1 MDRAAFGSLASNIV
15 VIGIDGE
22 IKTLE
27 PDQLP
32 APGELIIT
40 EVSDTSQ
47 LNFEQVA
54 PDGSSINVSDDIT
67 ALIEAIAAGADPVQV
82 EGDFEPAAGESDGSS
97 PQSTGAI
104 DRTGAESLASTDF
117 ETVGT
122 LIPLSQS
129 QELSLL
135 EFVNQ
140 EAIIPAQVIIQDIS
154 SPTISEGD
162 PAIFD
167 ITLDQPTQQET
178 EVTLSLSDNSA
189 TSGADYDNSVITIT
203 FEDGSTD
210 QINVGEDGTFSVSI
224 PIGDESFVIT
234 VDTIDDDVFEGNE
247 TFTLSGGT
255 ESQPEP
261 VTGVATITDDGTGP
275 GEEPDD
281 DRPTVA
287 SVSDT
292 TVNEGEEA
300 VLEVTLS
307 NPSTSETTV
316 NMTLSDGTAEGG
328 LDYTNT
334 SVTITFE
341 DNSTQIVNVN
351 PDGSFAVTVPANEVS
366 YNVTINTIDD
376 DLFEGT
382 ETFTLSGSTENQNGT
397 TSGTGTIVDDGS
409 GPGPN
414 PDDDRPTVASISD
427 TTVNEGDLAILDV
440 TLSNLSTTD
449 TVVSMNLADG
459 SAEGGIDYTNT
470 SVTITFEDNSTQVVN
485 VNPDG
490 SFDVSVPANNISY
503 SVTIS
508 TIDDDLFE
516 GSETFTLSGNT
527 GNQAIPQTGTGTIVD
542 DGTGPDPDPD
552 DDRPTVSISDAG
564 TINEGDTANFV
575 VSLTNASEVPVEVQL
590 DLNLGETEAGDLGTL
605 EYNTGSGWVA
615 VPVDGIVS
623 VPAGMTQFDVR
634 IASIDDEVYEGPENF
649 TVDVTG
655 LGPVQGTDT
664 GTATIV
670 DDGTGPEPDPDDDR
684 PTVSISD
691 AGTINE
697 GDTANFVVSLTN
709 ASEAPVEVQLDLNLG
724 DTEAGDLGTLEYNT
738 GSGWVAVPVNGVVSV
753 PAGMTQFDVRI
764 ASIDDEVY
772 EGPENFTVDV
782 TGLGPVQGT
791 DTGTAT
797 IVDDGT
803 GPEPEPD
810 DDRPTV
816 SISDAGTIN
825 EGDTANFVVS
835 LTNASEVPVE
845 VQLDLNLGNT
855 EAGDLGA
862 LEYNTGSGWVA
873 VPVDGIVSIPAG
885 MTQFDV
891 RITSIDDEV
900 YEGPE
905 NFTVDVTGLGPVLG
919 TDTGTATIV
928 DDGTGPEPEP
938 DDDRPTVSIS
948 DAGTINEGNTA
959 NFVVSLTNASEA
971 PVEVQLDLNL
981 GDTEAGDLGTLEYNT
996 GSGWVAVPVDGVV
1009 TVPAGLTEFDVRITS
1024 IDDEVYEGPEN
1035 FTVDVTGLGPVQGT
1049 DTGTATIVD
1058 DGTGPVPDPD
1068 DDRPTVSI
1076 SDAGTINEGDTANF
1090 VVSLTNASEAPVEVQ
1105 LDLNLGDTEAG
1116 DLGTLEYNTGSG
1128 WVAVPV
1134 DGVVTV
1140 PAGLTEFDVR
1150 ITSIDDEVY
1159 EGPENFTVDV
1169 TGLGPVQGTDT
1180 GTATIVDDGTGPV
1193 PDPDDDRPTVS
1204 ISDAGT
1210 INEGDT
1216 ANFVVS
1222 LTNASEAPVEVQLDL
1237 NLGDTEA
1244 GDLGTLEYN
1253 TGSGWVAV
1261 PVGGVVSV
1269 PAGLTEFDVRIASI
1283 DDEVYEGPENFTVD
1297 VTGLGPVQ
1305 GTDTGTATIVD
1316 DGTGPD
1322 PDPDDDRP
1330 TVSITDA
1337 GTINEGDTANFVV
1350 SLTNASEAPVEVQ
1363 LDLNLGDTEAG
1374 DLGTLE
1380 YNTGSGWVAVPV
1392 DGVVTVPTGLTEF
1405 DVRIAS
1411 IDDEV
1416 YEGPENFTVDVTGLG
1431 PVQGTDTGTAT
1442 IVDDG
1447 TGPEPEPDDDRPTVS
1462 ISDAGTINEGDT
1474 ANFVVSLTNA
1484 SEAPVEVQLD
1494 LNLGD
1499 TEAGDLG
1506 TLEYNTGS
1514 GWVAVPVDGVVTV
1527 PAGLTEFDV
1536 RIASIDDEVYEGPEN
1551 FTVDVTGLGPVQGTD
1566 TGTATIVDDG
1576 TGPGPDP
1583 DDDRP
1588 TVSISDAGTINEGDT
1603 ANFVVSLTNAS
1614 EAPVEVQLD
1623 LNLGD
1628 TEAGDLGT
1636 LEYNTGSGWVAVP
1649 IDGVVTVPA
1658 GLTQFDVRIASIDD
1672 EVYEGPE
1679 NFTVDVTG
1687 LGPVQGSDTGTA
1699 TIVDDGTG
1707 PDPDPDDDR
1716 PTVSISDAGTINE
1729 GDTANFVVSLTNA
1742 SESPVEVQLD
1752 LNLGDTEV
1760 GDLGT
1765 LEYNIGSGWVAVP
1778 IDGVVTVPAGLTQ
1791 FDVRIASID
1800 DEVYEG
1806 PENFTV
1812 DVTGLGPVQGTDTG
1826 TATIVDDGTG
1836 PEPDPDDDRPTV
1848 SISDAGTI
1856 NEGDT
1861 ANFVVSLTNASESPV
1876 EVQLDL
1882 NLGDTEVGDLGTL
1895 EYNTGS
1901 GWVAVPVDGI
1911 VSVPAG
1917 MTQFDVRIAS
1927 IDDEIYEGP
1936 ENFTVD
1942 VTGLGPVQGAD
1953 TGTATIVD
1961 DGTGPDPDPD
1971 DDRPTVS
1978 ISDAG
1983 TINEGDTANFV
1994 VSLTNASEAPVEVQL
2009 DLNLGDTEA
2018 GDLGT
2023 LEYNTGSGWVAVP
2036 IDGVVTVP
2044 AGLTQFDVR
2053 IASIDDEVYEGPENF
2068 TVDVTGLGPV
2078 QGTDTGTATIVDDG
2092 TGPGPDPDDDRPT
2105 VTSITNTMVNEGELA
2120 TLDVTLSNLSTTD
2133 TIVNMSLDDG
2143 SATGGVDYNDT
2154 TVTITYEDNSTEVV
2168 AVNLDGSF
2176 SVNVPA
2182 FDSSFSIT
2190 MNTINDDIY
2199 EGNEVFTLSGATS
2212 AQSQPAVGTVTIHDE
2227 ADKPVVSDITNVE
2240 VFEGNDA
2247 TFNVT
2252 LSNAS
2257 TVAVLVSMSLLDG
2270 TALAGDDFNASSVT
2284 ITYADNTTEVV
2295 NVNLDGTFDV
2305 SVPANDTTFSVTVNT
2320 VEDQIYE
2327 QTESFTL
2334 TGEIQGQNS
2343 AASGLGTILDDDNT
2357 PPTVEDF
2364 NIIIDLNDPG
2374 EDALIDF
2381 GPYAQDFEDDLDP
2394 LDDKETSIC
2403 ITTLPEYGYLYYFDD
2418 QNNEVVLEIGDVI
2431 PESTEVRYALT
2442 EDFFDE
2448 QSFDSQDL
2456 LDEFDKDFIADS
2468 VDVNGLSF
2476 FGGTIDNNGDFIN
2489 NAQIKVDFANQQVGL
2504 VVVSP
2509 GETGQGDE
2517 ISTSEFIAI
2526 ELDEGLEAEEA
2537 RLDLASLNDQFN
2549 NGAAWINVYFYS
2561 EGVLTETQVI
2571 ETSDIVFTG
2580 NQEGFANI
2588 AISSGSFDEIR
2599 LFPETNSSSDKASFT
2614 LVGTQITS
2622 FNNVNDSFDYK
2633 AIDSDGLTSA
2643 DTATVDIDF
2652 SNVSVDAVE
2661 ALGMQVAA
2669 LQVNTI
2675 EGTVQDDTLIGTDGN
2690 DVLIGGLGDDELTGN
2705 GGNDV
2710 FKWTEMDTAT
2720 DTVTDFESGDSLDF
2734 TDLFDDVSENDISV
2748 LLDDLS
2754 SGDYAGEVDDI
2765 SVTVTED
2772 GGNSTLTIN
2781 KDGQQ
2786 LDINFDGASAADI
2799 ANSIITNLEQLRE

>member
-22 IKTLE
+22 IKTLK

-67 ALIEAIAAGADPVQV
+67 ALIEAIAAGADPAQV

-255 ESQPEP
+255 ENQPEP

-485 VNPDG
+485 INPDG

-508 TIDDDLFE
+508 TTDDDLFE

-527 GNQAIPQTGTGTIVD
+527 GNQAIPQMGTGTIID
-542 DGTGPDPDPD
+542 DGTGP
-552 DDRPTVSISDAG
+552 
-564 TINEGDTANFV
+564 
-575 VSLTNASEVPVEVQL
+575 
-590 DLNLGETEAGDLGTL
+590 
-605 EYNTGSGWVA
+605 
-615 VPVDGIVS
+615 
-623 VPAGMTQFDVR
+623 
-634 IASIDDEVYEGPENF
+634 
-649 TVDVTG
+649 
-655 LGPVQGTDT
+655 
-664 GTATIV
+664 
-670 DDGTGPEPDPDDDR
+670 
-684 PTVSISD
+684 
-691 AGTINE
+691 
-697 GDTANFVVSLTN
+697 
-709 ASEAPVEVQLDLNLG
+709 
-724 DTEAGDLGTLEYNT
+724 
-738 GSGWVAVPVNGVVSV
+738 
-753 PAGMTQFDVRI
+753 
-764 ASIDDEVY
+764 
-772 EGPENFTVDV
+772 
-782 TGLGPVQGT
+782 
-791 DTGTAT
+791 
-797 IVDDGT
+797 
-803 GPEPEPD
+803 
-810 DDRPTV
+810 
-816 SISDAGTIN
+816 
-825 EGDTANFVVS
+825 
-835 LTNASEVPVE
+835 
-845 VQLDLNLGNT
+845 
-855 EAGDLGA
+855 
-862 LEYNTGSGWVA
+862 
-873 VPVDGIVSIPAG
+873 
-885 MTQFDV
+885 
-891 RITSIDDEV
+891 
-900 YEGPE
+900 
-905 NFTVDVTGLGPVLG
+905 
-919 TDTGTATIV
+919 
-928 DDGTGPEPEP
+928 
-938 DDDRPTVSIS
+938 
-948 DAGTINEGNTA
+948 
-959 NFVVSLTNASEA
+959 
-971 PVEVQLDLNL
+971 
-981 GDTEAGDLGTLEYNT
+981 
-996 GSGWVAVPVDGVV
+996 
-1009 TVPAGLTEFDVRITS
+1009 
-1024 IDDEVYEGPEN
+1024 
-1035 FTVDVTGLGPVQGT
+1035 
-1049 DTGTATIVD
+1049 
-1058 DGTGPVPDPD
+1058 
-1068 DDRPTVSI
+1068 
-1076 SDAGTINEGDTANF
+1076 
-1090 VVSLTNASEAPVEVQ
+1090 
-1105 LDLNLGDTEAG
+1105 
-1116 DLGTLEYNTGSG
+1116 
-1128 WVAVPV
+1128 
-1134 DGVVTV
+1134 
-1140 PAGLTEFDVR
+1140 
-1150 ITSIDDEVY
+1150 
-1159 EGPENFTVDV
+1159 
-1169 TGLGPVQGTDT
+1169 
-1180 GTATIVDDGTGPV
+1180 
-1193 PDPDDDRPTVS
+1193 
-1204 ISDAGT
+1204 
-1210 INEGDT
+1210 
-1216 ANFVVS
+1216 
-1222 LTNASEAPVEVQLDL
+1222 
-1237 NLGDTEA
+1237 
-1244 GDLGTLEYN
+1244 
-1253 TGSGWVAV
+1253 
-1261 PVGGVVSV
+1261 
-1269 PAGLTEFDVRIASI
+1269 
-1283 DDEVYEGPENFTVD
+1283 
-1297 VTGLGPVQ
+1297 
-1305 GTDTGTATIVD
+1305 
-1316 DGTGPD
+1316 GPD
-1322 PDPDDDRP
+1322 
-1330 TVSITDA
+1330 
-1337 GTINEGDTANFVV
+1337 
-1350 SLTNASEAPVEVQ
+1350 
-1363 LDLNLGDTEAG
+1363 
-1374 DLGTLE
+1374 
-1380 YNTGSGWVAVPV
+1380 
-1392 DGVVTVPTGLTEF
+1392 
-1405 DVRIAS
+1405 
-1411 IDDEV
+1411 
-1416 YEGPENFTVDVTGLG
+1416 
-1431 PVQGTDTGTAT
+1431 
-1442 IVDDG
+1442 
-1447 TGPEPEPDDDRPTVS
+1447 PDDDRPTVS

-1576 TGPGPDP
+1576 TGPDPDPDDDRPTVSISDAGTINEGDTANFVVSLTNASEAPVEVQLDLNLGDTEAGDLGTLEYNTGSGWVAVPVNGVVSVPAGITQFDVRIASIDDEVYEGPENFTVDVTGLGPVQGTDTGTATIVDDGTGPEPEP

-1658 GLTQFDVRIASIDD
+1658 GLIQFDVRIASIDDEVYEGPENFTVDVTGLGPVQGSDTGTATIVDDGTGPEPEPDDDRPTVSISDAGTINEGDTANFVVSLTNASEAPVEVQLDLNLDDTEAGDLGTLEYNTGSGWVAVPVDGVVTVPAGLTEFNVRIASIDD

-1742 SESPVEVQLD
+1742 SEAPVEVQLD
-1752 LNLGDTEV
+1752 LNLGDTEA

-1765 LEYNIGSGWVAVP
+1765 LEYNTGSGWVAVP
-1778 IDGVVTVPAGLTQ
+1778 VGGVVSVPAGMTQFDVRIASIDDEVYEGPENFTVDVTGLGPVQGTDTGSATIVDDGTGPGPDPDDDRPGVTISDAGVINEGDTANFVVTLANVSEDDVQVELGLNLGDTEAGDLGTLEYNTGSGWVAVPVDGVVTVPAGLTE

-1836 PEPDPDDDRPTV
+1836 PEPEPDDDRPTV

-2044 AGLTQFDVR
+2044 AGLTQFDVRIASIDDEVYEGPENFTVDVTGLGPVQGSDTGTATIVDDGTGPDPDPDDDRPTVSISDAGTINEGDTANFVVSLTNASEAPVEVQLDLNLGDTEAGDLGTLEYNTGSGWVAVPVNGVVSVPAGMTQFDVR

-2675 EGTVQDDTLIGTDGN
+2675 EGTDQDDTLIGTDGN